1 MTQGLDIIYNIFIW
15 VNPIYLPLIIFF
27 LGFTSREC
35 LFLNTVFLLIVSLY
49 RFKVPAIFL
58 YCDEKF
64 FFLYWPDE
72 LSLRNFNKGSQPLCC
87 LQVFVRFWGNVDIL
101 YHHNILIFWI
111 NPGQSKQILVHLL
124 VSDVVS
130 LEINKVIRHLSE
142 HDFFQLDL
150 PVKDGKLI
158 LLTQFFEPIIV
169 FLDFSLRQ
177 KWCVV
182 AVFIPVLLVQSDKL
196 EFRLF
201 FLPKCLPQHLSLI
214 SFLDLDQ
221 SASIWMIPCCFDY
234 NSLSWHV
241 CPILFKFKIYTWLEH
256 KSVTYGLECLTSFMA
271 LSLSRSYVPSSQ
283 NFREGLEV
291 WLTQGSCSF
300 FRILLRIMSKLILNS
315 TLPGQYCSKLF
326 H

>member
-49 RFKVPAIFL
+49 RFKVPTIFL
-58 YCDEKF
+58 HCDEKF

-87 LQVFVRFWGNVDIL
+87 LQVFFRFWGNVDIL

-201 FLPKCLPQHLSLI
+201 FFAKMSASASVTDILFRSWPVCLNLDDSLLLWLQLFILTCLPHPFQIQDLHLTWAQVCHLWPWMLNLLYGFISEPLI
-214 SFLDLDQ
+214 RALQ
-221 SASIWMIPCCFDY
+221 S
-234 NSLSWHV
+234 
-241 CPILFKFKIYTWLEH
+241 KFQRGTW
-256 KSVTYGLECLTSFMA
+256 SVTHPRFLQLF
-271 LSLSRSYVPSSQ
+271 Q
-283 NFREGLEV
+283 N
-291 WLTQGSCSF
+291 
-300 FRILLRIMSKLILNS
+300 IA
-315 TLPGQYCSKLF
+315 
-326 H
+326 